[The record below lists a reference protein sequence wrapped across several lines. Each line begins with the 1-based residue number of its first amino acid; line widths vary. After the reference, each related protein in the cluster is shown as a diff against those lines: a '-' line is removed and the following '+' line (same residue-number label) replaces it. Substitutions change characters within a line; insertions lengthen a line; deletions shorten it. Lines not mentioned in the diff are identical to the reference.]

1 MYRMYIDDEREP
13 VGKFDVICRTP
24 DDAMKV
30 FRKQYKAGVRHF
42 FLELDHDSGIPG
54 NDFIN
59 VLKNIESYVR
69 CGKMKDLDIDI
80 HIHTGNIVGRDNMRA
95 IIQKNDYMYEV
106 Y

>member
-1 MYRMYIDDEREP
+1 MVSIYIDDMRDP
-13 VGKFDVICRTP
+13 VGKFDYICRTP
-24 DDAMKV
+24 DEAIKC
-30 FRKQYKAGVRHF
+30 FRKKYKEGHRHF
-42 FLELDHDSGIPG
+42 FLELDHDSGVPG

-80 HIHTGNIVGRDNMRA
+80 HIHSGNVVGRENMRA

-106 Y
+106 L